1 LAHASTICYN
11 YFSCFEYAEKYHS
24 VAFQSIIIEKQ
35 HVMVLYAT
43 THTWGESGT
52 IDRKSH
58 RVVPLGKM
66 CHPLKGLVHLKKK
79 KKT

>member
-1 LAHASTICYN
+1 MVIDVLKSNTEFRQVSLLAHASTICYN

-35 HVMVLYAT
+35 HVMVLYAK

-52 IDRKSH
+52 IDR
-58 RVVPLGKM
+58 
-66 CHPLKGLVHLKKK
+66 
-79 KKT
+79 